1 MKTKVWL
8 ICIFAAVVA
17 LSAGCAGRQAAPP
30 AAPATPTEEVSGA
43 TEQETE
49 QEAGND
55 SEGQATDPGVV
66 NAPNTTPAA
75 SDQGTGEQE
84 VVTETIRAYYT
95 DTQLMQLIET
105 NKEITYPSQLEKY
118 MESFKTLQKSDSED
132 QLTLWSDQIVVH
144 QIKFEQ
150 GKLTFDIALPDEAR
164 LGSGGEALAI
174 EAFKQTMFQFDE
186 VKSLDLL
193 VDGKALDS
201 LMGHVEL
208 EHPMTQE

>member
-8 ICIFAAVVA
+8 VCIFAAVVA
-17 LSAGCAGRQAAPP
+17 LSAGCSGRQAAPP
-30 AAPATPTEEVSGA
+30 AAPATPTEEATGA
-43 TEQETE
+43 AEQETE
-49 QEAGND
+49 QEADNASD
-55 SEGQATDPGVV
+55 GQATDPSAV
-66 NAPNTTPAA
+66 NAPNTTPTAN
-75 SDQGTGEQE
+75 DQGIGEQE
-84 VVTETIRAYYT
+84 VVTETIRTYYT
-95 DTQLMQLIET
+95 DTELMHLIET

-118 MESFKTLQKSDSED
+118 MESFKALQKSDSED